1 MRGFWQISEFGNALM
16 EGFTSLNIV
25 NEEQLDEN
33 DTTLVEADRKI
44 SSGQKLRD
52 PNVTEGVEETPKIL
66 FALHLNVQLE
76 ALQFSLADHRH
87 SENEQ
92 KPNGEKTSQEQKNSA
107 GRKFGQEKDGLR
119 GSEAIHRY
127 PGQGRTCYFATL
139 PASLDVSM
147 GDGYETQIS
156 IQMNGAHLGI
166 VAKQLKGM
174 KEQRMLDQSLVD
186 STALDFVQ
194 LLQIAESGFAF
205 DSSAI
210 IIRGP
215 KLVGEVETQMGR
227 VDKETHVVSVFD
239 AIISFCRMQI
249 ISKLV
254 LAKIQDDVS
263 FFLLGYSRSHCIM
276 KVYLD

>member
-1 MRGFWQISEFGNALM
+1 MSTSRNVAQGTHRMGGIWQILEFGNALM

-25 NEEQLDEN
+25 DEEQLDEIG
-33 DTTLVEADRKI
+33 TSPVEVDRKI
-44 SSGQKLRD
+44 SSGQKSTDL
-52 PNVTEGVEETPKIL
+52 NVIEVVAEEPPKIL

-76 ALQFSLADHRH
+76 AFQFALADHRH
-87 SENEQ
+87 SGNDQ
-92 KPNGEKTSQEQKNSA
+92 KPKGQNTAHEQKNST
-107 GRKFGQEKDGLR
+107 GRKFGHEKDGFD
-119 GSEAIHRY
+119 AIHRY

-139 PASLDVSM
+139 PTSLDVSV

-174 KEQRMLDQSLVD
+174 KEQQLLDQSLVD

-215 KLVGEVETQMGR
+215 KLVGEVEMQVGH
-227 VDKETHVVSVFD
+227 VDGETHVVSVFD
-239 AIISFCRMQI
+239 AIICSIEC
-249 ISKLV
+249 K
-254 LAKIQDDVS
+254 
-263 FFLLGYSRSHCIM
+263 
-276 KVYLD
+276 